1 VLPLDIV
8 GLPEY
13 EKLSE
18 PERVLCTE
26 LRLLPSVFADLRAKL
41 QEESSLKGG
50 LLLAEAREALRI
62 DVNKTRRVFDLLVAE
77 GVILVRSQ

>member
-1 VLPLDIV
+1 MGFDNIKQIPPNYHEGDN
-8 GLPEY
+8 
-13 EKLSE
+13 K
-18 PERVLCTE
+18 
-26 LRLLPSVFADLRAKL
+26 LRLLPSVFAELRAKL

-77 GVILVRSQ
+77 GVIQVRSQ